1 MAKLK
6 PSHIEREREGLI
18 VAKFK
23 VLEDIYDNKD
33 AIVYLVNYDERCTE
47 DFVFEEDILEKII
60 DYKKRYLKVIK
71 NDKRK

>member
-1 MAKLK
+1 MYKVK
-6 PSHIEREREGLI
+6 DRIKYKSPFEREREGLI

-33 AIVYLVNYDERCTE
+33 AIVYLAVYDERGTE

-60 DYKKRYLKVIK
+60 DYKKDI
-71 NDKRK
+71 